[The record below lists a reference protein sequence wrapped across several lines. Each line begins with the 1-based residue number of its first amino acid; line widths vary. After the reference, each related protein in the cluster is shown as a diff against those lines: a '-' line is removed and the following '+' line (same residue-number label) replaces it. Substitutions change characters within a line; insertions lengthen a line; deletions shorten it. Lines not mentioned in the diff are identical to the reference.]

1 MVQLTIIIDVE
12 EIKSFLRKFI
22 ILGEIY
28 LSIEE
33 IESENW
39 THFDEEKEKEGRFFL
54 MIYRH

>member
-1 MVQLTIIIDVE
+1 MVQSTIIIDVE

-39 THFDEEKEKEGRFFL
+39 FHFDEEKEKEGRFFL
-54 MIYRH
+54 IIYRH